1 MYPPP
6 RARFRPSLYT
16 VLCAQP
22 HRALQT
28 RVERFNRE
36 INMKCLVYIK
46 ALSDELERQVA
57 PRSPSSSSLLVAA
70 AVHAGRAEQSARGH
84 GPRDAH

>member
-57 PRSPSSSSLLVAA
+57 PRAP
-70 AVHAGRAEQSARGH
+70 
-84 GPRDAH
+84 